1 MPPSGPPEHD
11 CADAAAL
18 IAMQVTTAEKRS
30 GFMNGPTSLGLRGCG
45 VTSRNV
51 VDRLSR

>member
-18 IAMQVTTAEKRS
+18 NRYASDDCRETERVHER
-30 GFMNGPTSLGLRGCG
+30 TSLGLRGCG

-51 VDRLSR
+51 MDRLSR